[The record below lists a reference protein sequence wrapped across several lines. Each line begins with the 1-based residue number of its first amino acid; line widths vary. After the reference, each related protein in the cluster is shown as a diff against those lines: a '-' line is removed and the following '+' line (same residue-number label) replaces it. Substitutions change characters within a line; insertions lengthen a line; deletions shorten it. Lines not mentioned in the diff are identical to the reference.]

1 MTNNDSLTTVGSGDN
16 SISCAVGHPSA
27 NTIVF
32 ISDLHFDYTAGKYRP
47 SDAAKRQQAFMDF
60 IKGYYS
66 NCVLC
71 LAGDYYDNYQETL
84 SFIKEL
90 EENRIVGFFV
100 LGNHDYWNDRTR
112 SHDDIIR
119 IFNSE
124 TRNNNYFRFLVAGK
138 KFYINDVCVIGDT
151 GWTSFISKSHDVS
164 LEQFMSLPDVNKVR
178 GFQPKKIREGHDKW
192 IAYANRILS
201 SEKKVL
207 IVTHYPMLDFTHKPW
222 DCWWSSETKLAKL
235 DNYWC
240 IFGHTHYANHA
251 PKRENNH
258 ISSQQGYRN
267 YSIRLLEQRGIK
279 HYSPQ
284 SFGILQR
291 VVNYGELTVSS
302 TEALLPFYSP
312 SVISKAATDNSLI

>member
-192 IAYANRILS
+192 IAYAIL
-201 SEKKVL
+201 
-207 IVTHYPMLDFTHKPW
+207 
-222 DCWWSSETKLAKL
+222 CWTLRT
-235 DNYWC
+235 N
-240 IFGHTHYANHA
+240 
-251 PKRENNH
+251 
-258 ISSQQGYRN
+258 
-267 YSIRLLEQRGIK
+267 RGIAGGVRK
-279 HYSPQ
+279 QNWQNWIIIGVS
-284 SFGILQR
+284 SGIHTTQTMLQKER
-291 VVNYGELTVSS
+291 IITFRRSKAIAITVSD
-302 TEALLPFYSP
+302 YW
-312 SVISKAATDNSLI
+312 SKGE